1 MIPSQNTVGTV
12 KSIFISSSAG
22 EPMQK
27 VNSVR
32 ALKGQ
37 GLEGDRYAKQMGFW
51 QKVTKPRDIIKHVSI
66 IRAQDIQNSGFTE
79 AETRRN
85 IVVTTDINLI
95 DLIGKE
101 FYIGEVLFR
110 GVEDCAPCKRP
121 SELSGK
127 PDFAIVFKN
136 RGGLRAEVL
145 SSGVISEGI
154 QIQQT

>member
-1 MIPSQNTVGTV
+1 MSTSKNIGTV
-12 KSIFISSSAG
+12 ESIYISPSAG

-27 VNSVR
+27 VSSVQ
-32 ALKGQ
+32 AIKGQ

-66 IRAQDIQNSGFTE
+66 IRAQDILNSGFTQS
-79 AETRRN
+79 ETRRN

-95 DLIGKE
+95 ELIGKE
-101 FYIGEVLFR
+101 FYIGEVHFR
-110 GVEDCAPCKRP
+110 GVEDCTPCKRP

-127 PDFAIVFKN
+127 PDFATVFKN

-145 SSGVISEGI
+145 FSGMITEGI
-154 QIQQT
+154 QIQRT